1 MKKVALD
8 PGHGGRDTGAR
19 TADGRPEK
27 ESNLRVA
34 LLARDLLLGQ
44 GFDVLMT
51 RTEDVFVDL
60 PARCDLAN
68 RLRAD
73 VFVSLHADAAG
84 GPGPHGHHAIHS
96 IHSRPGEGGAKLARL
111 LVDEVERATGRPRF
125 PATGSFFG
133 GPGDGTWSRPSGV
146 NPDRDF
152 YAVIRNTDM
161 TAVILERGFLTNPDD
176 AALLFD
182 EDFLGRQARGIAQ
195 AVAAYFDVPPAGAG
209 DPVPGEAVP
218 DYARAAAMRLH
229 ERGILRELRG
239 GEDFWRLVAILDR
252 LGLIP

>member
-8 PGHGGRDTGAR
+8 PGHGGRDAGAR
-19 TADGRPEK
+19 TADGRLEK

-34 LLARDLLLGQ
+34 LKTRDLLRRL

-51 RTEDVFVDL
+51 REEDVFVDL
-60 PARCDLAN
+60 RTRCDLAN

-73 VFVSLHADAAG
+73 VFISLHADAAG

-96 IHSRPGEGGAKLARL
+96 IHSRPGEGGARLARL

-146 NPDRDF
+146 NPDQDY

-161 TAVILERGFLTNPDD
+161 TAVILERGFLTHPED
-176 AALLFD
+176 AVLLFD
-182 EDFLGRQARGIAQ
+182 EDFLDRQAQGIAR
-195 AVAAYFDVPPAGAG
+195 AVGAYFDVRPGAVGDPIPG
-209 DPVPGEAVP
+209 DPVPE
-218 DYARAAAMRLH
+218 YARAVAQRLH
-229 ERGILRELRG
+229 ERGILHELRG
-239 GEDFWRLVAILDR
+239 GEDFWRLLVILDR